1 MTGHSDSVAAIAPKE
16 IEKWILRYEGFDPA
30 HEGLREALCTLG
42 NGYFATRGAAPEAVA
57 DGVHYPGSYVAGLY
71 NRRLT
76 QLPGHAVEN
85 ESIVN
90 LPNWLPLRLSHW
102 RRAVVRSQ
110 RTGDPRV
117 PTGPGPS
124 TGDPEP
130 NGPRPRRGGT
140 SHPSHAASVGQHG

>member
-1 MTGHSDSVAAIAPKE
+1 MTPVQQSRPKS
-16 IEKWILRYEGFDPA
+16 IEKWILRYDGFDPA

-90 LPNWLPLRLSHW
+90 LPNWLPLSFRI
-102 RRAVVRSQ
+102 
-110 RTGDPRV
+110 GDGPWFDPSARGDSRV